1 MSRDGLLPAF
11 FSHVHTRFRT
21 PYISTLL
28 VGIVVA
34 LVAGFTPIDVVAE
47 LTNIGTLA
55 AFVLVSLAVLIL
67 RHTQPDLHRAFRVP
81 WVPVIPL
88 LSIIAS
94 LVLIVSLP
102 WITMLRFLIWLA
114 LGIIIYFA
122 YSISHSHL
130 AHHRVE

>member
-1 MSRDGLLPAF
+1 
-11 FSHVHTRFRT
+11 
-21 PYISTLL
+21 
-28 VGIVVA
+28 
-34 LVAGFTPIDVVAE
+34 
-47 LTNIGTLA
+47 
-55 AFVLVSLAVLIL
+55 
-67 RHTQPDLHRAFRVP
+67 VP
-81 WVPVIPL
+81 GVPVIPL

-130 AHHRVE
+130 AHHREE